1 MIIILQPDEVD
12 MLGKLAK
19 QHDVE
24 PSKLYDMYEQIMTS
38 NLEQDLW
45 DIINENLEELG
56 GRDFEREAY
65 EENLAYDKSRHG
77 E

>member
-38 NLEQDLW
+38 NFEQDLW

-65 EENLAYDKSRHG
+65 EENLAYDKLRHG